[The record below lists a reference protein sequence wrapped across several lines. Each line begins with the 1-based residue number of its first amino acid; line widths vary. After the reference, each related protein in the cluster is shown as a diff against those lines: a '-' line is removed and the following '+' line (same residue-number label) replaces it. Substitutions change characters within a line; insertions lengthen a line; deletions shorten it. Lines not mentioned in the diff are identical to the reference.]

1 MEAKPPMNAVI
12 EYKESPANNSDEDE
26 DVFLYAIENNT
37 NKSRDEALITLEV
50 NHSLPVKFKVD
61 TGAQANILPAKYFDA
76 LPHPPSLEKSSQKL
90 TSYCGSKIPVR
101 GVCKLSCKH
110 KSSKAETLRFFI
122 VETDSV
128 PILRFRSSID
138 LNIVKLVL
146 NVSKVEKSTRKDM
159 HAIDKTKTDDIIS
172 SYNDVFQGI
181 GKLDGGCH
189 LYLKDDAVPTAYP
202 ARRIP
207 SSLRGKLEAELK
219 RMEEQ
224 GIIEKVSKPTDW
236 VNSMVAV
243 EKKDGSL
250 RICIDPVDLN
260 KSIRRPFYPSPSLE
274 DVTSRLHGVKY
285 LSKLDARSGYWSLV
299 LDDESADLT
308 TFNTIFGR
316 YRFKRMPF
324 GIISAQDEF
333 QRRIE
338 EALEGLDGFAVIIDD
353 LLVFGSTLEEHNK
366 RLVAVLERARAKGIK
381 FNKAK
386 CSFCVTSVTYFGHVI
401 SEQGMQPD
409 PDKLEAI
416 NNMPTPSN
424 SEELATLLG
433 MLNYLAKY
441 IPNLST
447 QNKTLRDLSKA
458 TEFKWAK
465 EHDEALQNIKHS
477 TVSNLAYF
485 DHSCKSINLTV
496 DASSH
501 SLGAYIL
508 SNGNVV
514 AYASRSLSKAEQK
527 YSQLEK
533 ELYAIV
539 FGCKYFHHFIY
550 GRHVKV
556 TTDHRP
562 LETILRNPLQKAPA
576 RAQRMMLQI
585 QPYDLEFS
593 YRPGTEIAV
602 ADTLSRLHLP
612 DIDEKLHREIEV

>member
-1 MEAKPPMNAVI
+1 
-12 EYKESPANNSDEDE
+12 ESPANNSDEDE
-26 DVFLYAIENNT
+26 DVFLYAIENKT

-50 NHSLPVKFKVD
+50 NHSLPVKFKVN

-76 LPHPPSLEKSSQKL
+76 LSHPPSLKQSSQKL

-110 KSSKAETLRFFI
+110 KSSKAETLPFLI

-128 PILRFRSSID
+128 PILGFQSSID

-146 NVSKVEKSTRKDM
+146 NVR
-159 HAIDKTKTDDIIS
+159 
-172 SYNDVFQGI
+172 I
-181 GKLDGGCH
+181 GKLDGECH
-189 LYLKDDAVPTAYP
+189 LYLKDDPVPTAYP

-219 RMEEQ
+219 QMEEQ

-236 VNSMVAV
+236 VNSMVAI

-260 KSIRRPFYPSPSLE
+260 KSIRRPFYPIPSLG
-274 DVTSRLHGVKY
+274 DATSKLHGVKY
-285 LSKLDARSGYWSLV
+285 LSKLDSRSGYWSLV
-299 LDDESADLT
+299 LHNESVDLT

-316 YRFKRMPF
+316 YRFKWMPF
-324 GIISAQDEF
+324 GIISAQDEL
-333 QRRIE
+333 QRRME
-338 EALEGLDGFAVIIDD
+338 EALKGLD
-353 LLVFGSTLEEHNK
+353 
-366 RLVAVLERARAKGIK
+366 
-381 FNKAK
+381 
-386 CSFCVTSVTYFGHVI
+386 SVTYFGHVI

-409 PDKLEAI
+409 PEKLEAI

-424 SEELATLLG
+424 SGELATLLG

-447 QNKTLRDLSKA
+447 QNKTLHDLSKA
-458 TEFKWAK
+458 TKFKWAK
-465 EHDEALQNIKHS
+465 ELDKVLQNIKNS

-485 DHSCKSINLTV
+485 DHSCKSIDLTV

-501 SLGAYIL
+501 GLGAYIS

-514 AYASRSLSKAEQK
+514 TYASRSLRKAEQK

-533 ELYAIV
+533 ELYATV
-539 FGCKYFHHFIY
+539 FGCKYFLHFIY

-556 TTDHRP
+556 TTDHHP
-562 LETILRNPLQKAPA
+562 LETILQNPLQKAPA
-576 RAQRMMLQI
+576 RAQQMMLHI

-602 ADTLSRLHLP
+602 ADTLSRLYLP
-612 DIDEKLHREIEV
+612 DINEKLHREIEVYVHQIACVLPISDASLEEI

>member
-1 MEAKPPMNAVI
+1 MVSEVNAVI
-12 EYKESPANNSDEDE
+12 EYKESPADNSDKDD

-37 NKSRDEALITLEV
+37 NKSRDEAIITLEV

-76 LPHPPSLEKSSQKL
+76 LPQPPSLKKSSQKL
-90 TSYCGSKIPVR
+90 TSYCGSKIPLR

-110 KSSKAETLRFFI
+110 KSSKAETLPFFI
-122 VETDSV
+122 VETDSL
-128 PILRFRSSID
+128 PILGFRSSID

-146 NVSKVEKSTRKDM
+146 NVSKVEKSTCKDM

-260 KSIRRPFYPSPSLE
+260 KSIRRPFYPIPSLE

-316 YRFKRMPF
+316 YRFKQMPF

-338 EALEGLDGFAVIIDD
+338 EALQGLDGFAVIIDD
-353 LLVFGSTLEEHNK
+353 LLVFGSTLEEHDK

-424 SEELATLLG
+424 SEELATLL
-433 MLNYLAKY
+433 
-441 IPNLST
+441 
-447 QNKTLRDLSKA
+447 
-458 TEFKWAK
+458 
-465 EHDEALQNIKHS
+465 
-477 TVSNLAYF
+477 AYF
-485 DHSCKSINLTV
+485 DHSCKSIDLTV

-501 SLGAYIL
+501 GLGAYIS
-508 SNGNVV
+508 SNGNID

-556 TTDHRP
+556 NTDHRP

-585 QPYDLEFS
+585 LPYDLEFS

-602 ADTLSRLHLP
+602 PDTLSRLHLP
-612 DIDEKLHREIEV
+612 DIDEKLHREIEVVEEKGEKKTSISVVEAVLELLGGFRRQGRCDESSIELINSL

>member
-1 MEAKPPMNAVI
+1 
-12 EYKESPANNSDEDE
+12 
-26 DVFLYAIENNT
+26 
-37 NKSRDEALITLEV
+37 
-50 NHSLPVKFKVD
+50 
-61 TGAQANILPAKYFDA
+61 
-76 LPHPPSLEKSSQKL
+76 
-90 TSYCGSKIPVR
+90 
-101 GVCKLSCKH
+101 
-110 KSSKAETLRFFI
+110 
-122 VETDSV
+122 
-128 PILRFRSSID
+128 
-138 LNIVKLVL
+138 
-146 NVSKVEKSTRKDM
+146 
-159 HAIDKTKTDDIIS
+159 
-172 SYNDVFQGI
+172 
-181 GKLDGGCH
+181 
-189 LYLKDDAVPTAYP
+189 
-202 ARRIP
+202 
-207 SSLRGKLEAELK
+207 
-219 RMEEQ
+219 MEEQ
-224 GIIEKVSKPTDW
+224 GIIEKVSKPSDW
-236 VNSMVAV
+236 VNSMVAI

-260 KSIRRPFYPSPSLE
+260 KSIRRPFYPIPSLE
-274 DVTSRLHGVKY
+274 DVTSKLPGVKY
-285 LSKLDARSGYWSLV
+285 LSKLDA
-299 LDDESADLT
+299 
-308 TFNTIFGR
+308 R

-333 QRRIE
+333 QRRME
-338 EALEGLDGFAVIIDD
+338 EALEGLDGFSVIIDD

-386 CSFCVTSVTYFGHVI
+386 CSFCVTSLTYFGHVI
-401 SEQGMQPD
+401 SEQGMKPD

-416 NNMPTPSN
+416 NKMPTPSN
-424 SEELATLLG
+424 SEELSTLLG

-447 QNKTLRDLSKA
+447 QNKTLHDLSKA

-496 DASSH
+496 DALSH
-501 SLGAYIL
+501 GLGAYIS
-508 SNGNVV
+508 SNSNIV
-514 AYASRSLSKAEQK
+514 AYASHSLSKAEQK

-562 LETILRNPLQKAPA
+562 LVTILQNPLQKAPD
-576 RAQRMMLQI
+576 RAQQMMLQI

-593 YRPGTEIAV
+593 YRRGTEMAV
-602 ADTLSRLHLP
+602 ADTLSRLHPP
-612 DIDEKLHREIEV
+612 DIDEKLHREIKPTLLFTFSELGLVLGSDLGLEANYTPLLVPRLVFVCILNLHMLLLNLCSVFTSLFSQSYGFS

>member
-1 MEAKPPMNAVI
+1 M
-12 EYKESPANNSDEDE
+12 
-26 DVFLYAIENNT
+26 
-37 NKSRDEALITLEV
+37 KSLD
-50 NHSLPVKFKVD
+50 K
-61 TGAQANILPAKYFDA
+61 TGLQ
-76 LPHPPSLEKSSQKL
+76 
-90 TSYCGSKIPVR
+90 SYCGSKIPVR

-110 KSSKAETLRFFI
+110 KSSKAETLPFFI

-128 PILRFRSSID
+128 PILGFRSSID

-146 NVSKVEKSTRKDM
+146 NVSKVEKSICKDM
-159 HAIDKTKTDDIIS
+159 HAIDKTKMDDIIS

-189 LYLKDDAVPTAYP
+189 LHLKDDAVPTAYP

-260 KSIRRPFYPSPSLE
+260 KSIRRPFYPIPSLE

-333 QRRIE
+333 QRRME

-366 RLVAVLERARAKGIK
+366 RLVAVLETARAKGIK

-447 QNKTLRDLSKA
+447 QNKTLHDLSKA

-485 DHSCKSINLTV
+485 DHSCKSIDLTV
-496 DASSH
+496 DTSSH
-501 SLGAYIL
+501 GLGAYIS

-514 AYASRSLSKAEQK
+514 AYASHSLSKAEQK

-612 DIDEKLHREIEV
+612 DIDEKLHREIEGVVLILTLLDIYSNYIFNLPEIGSLCADNLKLLGVVQCKLDYYKQIFTIKTGQKQSI

>member
-1 MEAKPPMNAVI
+1 MGIEKTEYFCDMSKLEESKRRAQLRTFEVQEPQQIKKEIDAVQKYKYPVRKYEDASVSSRKTKECYFCGGVYSPTHTCPAKGKPCAKCKKPNHFARVCKSNKSVNVVI
-12 EYKESPANNSDEDE
+12 EYKESPADNSDKDE
-26 DVFLYAIENNT
+26 DVFLYAIENKT
-37 NKSRDEALITLEV
+37 NKSRDEALITLEA
-50 NHSLPVKFKVD
+50 NHYLPIKFKVD

-76 LPHPPSLEKSSQKL
+76 LSHPPSLKRSSQNL

-101 GVCKLSCKH
+101 GVCELSCKH
-110 KSSKAETLRFFI
+110 KSSKAETLPFFI

-128 PILRFRSSID
+128 LILGFRSSID
-138 LNIVKLVL
+138 LDIVKLVL
-146 NVSKVEKSTRKDM
+146 NVSKVEKSTCKDM
-159 HAIDKTKTDDIIS
+159 HVIDKTKTDEIIS
-172 SYNDVFQGI
+172 SYNDFFQGI
-181 GKLDGGCH
+181 GKLHGECH
-189 LYLKDDAVPTAYP
+189 LYLKDDAVPTVYP

-207 SSLRGKLEAELK
+207 SLLRGKLEAELK

-260 KSIRRPFYPSPSLE
+260 KSIRRPFYPIPSLE
-274 DVTSRLHGVKY
+274 DVTSKLHGVKY
-285 LSKLDARSGYWSLV
+285 LSKLDARLGYWSLV
-299 LDDESADLT
+299 LDDEFADLT

-366 RLVAVLERARAKGIK
+366 RLVAVLERGRAKGIK

-386 CSFCVTSVTYFGHVI
+386 CSFCVTNVTYFGHVI
-401 SEQGMQPD
+401 SGQGMQPD
-409 PDKLEAI
+409 PDKLKAI

-465 EHDEALQNIKHS
+465 EHDEALQNIKNS

-485 DHSCKSINLTV
+485 DHSCKSIDLTV

-501 SLGAYIL
+501 GLGAYIS
-508 SNGNVV
+508 SNGNVI
-514 AYASRSLSKAEQK
+514 AYASRSLSEAE
-527 YSQLEK
+527 
-533 ELYAIV
+533 
-539 FGCKYFHHFIY
+539 
-550 GRHVKV
+550 
-556 TTDHRP
+556 
-562 LETILRNPLQKAPA
+562 
-576 RAQRMMLQI
+576 
-585 QPYDLEFS
+585 
-593 YRPGTEIAV
+593 
-602 ADTLSRLHLP
+602 
-612 DIDEKLHREIEV
+612 

>member
-1 MEAKPPMNAVI
+1 MILCEFWCNPDSKIMENCLFRSLEKTVLNAVI
-12 EYKESPANNSDEDE
+12 EYKESPADNSDEDE
-26 DVFLYAIENNT
+26 DVFLYTIENKT

-76 LPHPPSLEKSSQKL
+76 LPHPPSLNQSSQKL

-101 GVCKLSCKH
+101 GVSELSCKH
-110 KSSKAETLRFFI
+110 KSSKAETLLFFI
-122 VETDSV
+122 FERDSV
-128 PILRFRSSID
+128 PILGFRSSID
-138 LNIVKLVL
+138 LNIVKIVL
-146 NVSKVEKSTRKDM
+146 NVSKVEKSTCKDM
-159 HAIDKTKTDDIIS
+159 HAIEKTKTDKIIS

-181 GKLDGGCH
+181 GKLDGECH
-189 LYLKDDAVPTAYP
+189 LYLKDDAFPIAYP

-236 VNSMVAV
+236 MNSM
-243 EKKDGSL
+243 
-250 RICIDPVDLN
+250 I
-260 KSIRRPFYPSPSLE
+260 
-274 DVTSRLHGVKY
+274 
-285 LSKLDARSGYWSLV
+285 
-299 LDDESADLT
+299 
-308 TFNTIFGR
+308 
-316 YRFKRMPF
+316 PF

-333 QRRIE
+333 QRRME
-338 EALEGLDGFAVIIDD
+338 EALEGLDGFVVIIDD

-366 RLVAVLERARAKGIK
+366 RLVAVLERPRVKGIK

-409 PDKLEAI
+409 PDKFEAI

-433 MLNYLAKY
+433 
-441 IPNLST
+441 
-447 QNKTLRDLSKA
+447 
-458 TEFKWAK
+458 
-465 EHDEALQNIKHS
+465 
-477 TVSNLAYF
+477 
-485 DHSCKSINLTV
+485 
-496 DASSH
+496 
-501 SLGAYIL
+501 AYIS
-508 SNGNVV
+508 SNGNVF

-550 GRHVKV
+550 GRHVKL

-562 LETILRNPLQKAPA
+562 LETILRNPRQKAPA
-576 RAQRMMLQI
+576 RAQRMMLRI

-593 YRPGTEIAV
+593 YRPGTEIPV
-602 ADTLSRLHLP
+602 ADTLSKLYLP
-612 DIDEKLHREIEV
+612 DIDEKLN